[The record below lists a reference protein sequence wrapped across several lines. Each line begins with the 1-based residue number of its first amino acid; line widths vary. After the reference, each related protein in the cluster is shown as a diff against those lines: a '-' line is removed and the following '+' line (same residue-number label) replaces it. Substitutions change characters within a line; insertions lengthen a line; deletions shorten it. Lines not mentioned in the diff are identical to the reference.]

1 MHVMRVIPLHI
12 TLPHLRVFDAR
23 LRSVVTTRLHLS
35 DSLDHTALY
44 SFSQPMSKAGLGLLP
59 LETIAAAAR
68 WSAIA
73 ISAPDTQFLVDDG
86 GDFPLIRDRVLT
98 FRTLVD
104 AGVPVTALAHHDCD
118 LSSDEWRT
126 LPANPSFVLS
136 HYRAADGSSLRHIQH
151 RVTCDI
157 LGPRR
162 TAALRAADDLTFT
175 RTSSCELKSASLW
188 LSHVDEAVQMS
199 DSEFELAIRLRCG
212 LPPSSSPL
220 PSVCPLCRAAMAD
233 DAYHFFSCPKL
244 KRRSVN
250 RRHDSLQNGIARFAR
265 ANQCLVSI
273 TPKQADSKVP
283 DLRIVF
289 ADGAVQVDVSGTHPL
304 APSIEPRVRGAPG
317 AAAAARERS
326 KEQKYGAE
334 AKRVGDGFLPF
345 VLESFGG
352 FGQSALVLLQ
362 RIEDEGACVDA
373 SPHRMSMRRFMAW
386 AAVDWQR
393 HNSRIFA
400 EWRRLILD
408 RAGS

>member
-1 MHVMRVIPLHI
+1 M
-12 TLPHLRVFDAR
+12 
-23 LRSVVTTRLHLS
+23 
-35 DSLDHTALY
+35 
-44 SFSQPMSKAGLGLLP
+44 
-59 LETIAAAAR
+59 
-68 WSAIA
+68 
-73 ISAPDTQFLVDDG
+73 
-86 GDFPLIRDRVLT
+86 
-98 FRTLVD
+98 
-104 AGVPVTALAHHDCD
+104 
-118 LSSDEWRT
+118 
-126 LPANPSFVLS
+126 
-136 HYRAADGSSLRHIQH
+136 
-151 RVTCDI
+151 
-157 LGPRR
+157 
-162 TAALRAADDLTFT
+162 
-175 RTSSCELKSASLW
+175 
-188 LSHVDEAVQMS
+188 
-199 DSEFELAIRLRCG
+199 
-212 LPPSSSPL
+212 
-220 PSVCPLCRAAMAD
+220 
-233 DAYHFFSCPKL
+233 
-244 KRRSVN
+244 
-250 RRHDSLQNGIARFAR
+250 
-265 ANQCLVSI
+265 
-273 TPKQADSKVP
+273 
-283 DLRIVF
+283 F